1 MPSFRLKPGN
11 PGERRTPLSARLE
24 LSDPEEAPTRRLAGL
39 GARVMSI
46 TAVAAATFVLYTS
59 GWGPWPSVMN
69 RALFLALAFMLTFG
83 LYPFRRRATAAGAG
97 VRGLGGVTVVDL
109 VAMAVGVAGC
119 VYIVVQYEWTM
130 ENPSEST
137 RVSFWLGLAMI
148 ALVLEGMRRTIG
160 WAFVLVA
167 LGALLYAYC
176 GNWIPAPWGHRGFD
190 LVTITE
196 TLYLT
201 DRGVWGIVTG
211 IVATVVAMYVVFG
224 AIIFFTG
231 GGDTFVNLSLWLA
244 GRTVG
249 GAGKVATVASGLFGM
264 ISGSAAANAATVG
277 AFTIPMMRRLGYRR
291 EVAAAVEA
299 AASTG
304 GQIMPPIMGA
314 GAFVMAE
321 LLQIPYLS
329 IAVAAAIPAALY
341 YLGVGAT
348 IHFEAKKTGLR
359 PVPAEM
365 LPRACD
371 IFRWG
376 KAAPLFIP
384 LVVLTSLML
393 SGRTPQLAAFWAT
406 VIGLAIYVFTG
417 RWTPRA
423 FGDRALGALKAIESG
438 GRGLVMLAF
447 LGAGA
452 QIIIGMIM
460 LTGLGIKLSELLVAA
475 SGGHLVTALLLT
487 ALMCTV
493 LGMGVT
499 TTADYILAASVI
511 GPALVQLG
519 LTPFVANL
527 FIFYWAASSAI
538 TPPVAA
544 AVFVAAGLAGSEVM
558 RTGVIACRFA
568 IAAFLVPFM
577 FVYAPALLLDGSFAE
592 IAITAVASA
601 LGVVALAAGIGG
613 YLVRATTV
621 AERTLLIAAGVLLVV
636 PGIATDVAGVL
647 FLGGVWVKQRLALG
661 KIGEALST

>member
-1 MPSFRLKPGN
+1 MNPSPGDAGAVA
-11 PGERRTPLSARLE
+11 PVDPKLE
-24 LSDPEEAPTRRLAGL
+24 ISDPEEAPMRVLVGL
-39 GARVMSI
+39 GGRFMSI
-46 TAVAAATFVLYTS
+46 MAVIAACFVLYTS
-59 GWGPWPSVMN
+59 GWGPWQSVMN
-69 RALFLALAFMLTFG
+69 RAMFLALAFVLAFG
-83 LYPFRRRATAAGAG
+83 FHPARRRAGAKG
-97 VRGLGGVTVVDL
+97 RGGRIAVLDL
-109 VAMAVGVAGC
+109 VAMAVGAAAC
-119 VYIVVQYEWTM
+119 VYVIVQYDWIV

-137 RVSFWLGLAMI
+137 RVSFWLGLALVV
-148 ALVLEGMRRTIG
+148 LVLEGMRRTIG

-167 LGALLYAYC
+167 IATLLYAYF
-176 GNWIPAPWGHRGFD
+176 GNWLPAPWGHRGFD
-190 LVTITE
+190 VTTIVE

-201 DRGVWGIVTG
+201 DRGIWGVVTG

-224 AIIFFTG
+224 AIIFSTG

-244 GRTVG
+244 GRTTG
-249 GAGKVATVASGLFGM
+249 GAGKVSTVASGLFGM

-277 AFTIPMMRRLGYRR
+277 SFTIPMMRRLGYRR
-291 EVAAAVEA
+291 ELAAAIEA

-304 GQIMPPIMGA
+304 GQIMPPVMGA

-321 LLQIPYLS
+321 LLGIPYLS
-329 IAVAAAIPAALY
+329 IAVAAAIPALLY

-365 LPRACD
+365 MPRARD
-371 IFRWG
+371 VFGWE

-384 LVVLTSLML
+384 LAVLVSLML

-406 VIGLAIYVFTG
+406 VVGLAIYLLAASWKPSAL
-417 RWTPRA
+417 RH
-423 FGDRALGALKAIESG
+423 RALVALRAVESG

-460 LTGLGIKLSELLVAA
+460 LTGVGIKLSELLVAA
-475 SGGHLVTALLLT
+475 SGGSLVTALLLT

-527 FIFYWAASSAI
+527 FIFYWASSSAI

-544 AVFVAAGLAGSEVM
+544 AVFVTAGLAGSEVM
-558 RTGVIACRFA
+558 RTGVIACRLA
-568 IAAFLVPFM
+568 LAAFLAPFM
-577 FVYAPALLLDGSFAE
+577 FVYAPALLLQGSLVD
-592 IAITAVASA
+592 IAITTVASA
-601 LGVVALAAGIGG
+601 LGVIALAAGIGG
-613 YLVRATTV
+613 YFARPATVLDRAV
-621 AERTLLIAAGVLLVV
+621 LLIAGVLLVV
-636 PGIATDVAGVL
+636 PGVVTDLIGLVL
-647 FLGGVWVKQRLALG
+647 LVGVWAKERWRSARRHDLVSA
-661 KIGEALST
+661 